1 MKKLLLASAL
11 VLAGAT
17 MSAQTPDQLR
27 IYINP
32 GHGSWTGNDR
42 PMQIIG
48 KPKYSSTNT
57 DTTGF
62 FESNTDLIKGFGVLE
77 TLIEMGFPFD
87 RTLNQEGER
96 WEIGAAKDLSQNV
109 VMSRVKNGPY
119 EAVNDK
125 SSPNY
130 ELYNRS
136 LSEIA
141 AEVEY
146 NEFDMFISIHSNA
159 SDEGATT
166 NYHLFMYRGRNG
178 IQNVAVSGS
187 YEMAQAA
194 SKYSFA
200 NKHAAWSVGST
211 YINGDVDFMGG
222 GSGSTNSLGYYG
234 WLGVLKHGVP
244 GYLVEGYFHTYQ
256 PARHRGMNWDVDFE
270 EGAAYARGVAEYF
283 EFDRD
288 KNGDIY
294 GIVRDEHEKFSHQLY
309 KANAKTNDV
318 YKPLNG
324 VKVYL
329 QKDGQTI
336 REYTTDNFYNGAY
349 VFFNLEP
356 GTYTIYCEHPD
367 YKIPAPQEVTVVP
380 GDCVYPLSW
389 LENKEWVTPED
400 LQFTYPDELGEGT
413 AYGAADKYYFEQQY
427 VDAPIAELE
436 GKTIR
441 RAITKGNRLYVLALD
456 AANVPTI
463 VVYDTESKKVVATPS
478 TVGMDGTELNC
489 SDIQVTADG
498 VLVACN
504 REKLQYSDAQIQEG
518 DKRRGTLRFY
528 RWENAVDGLPCGD
541 PVNFISTQ
549 NSSLWYRTYAGNTFS
564 YYGTLADGTITV
576 ANPSITGPNHGLRT
590 LEITVADGV
599 GVAESIHKPMI
610 DKDAKVNPGD
620 ESFGA
625 DYKFIPSPVDKTKIW
640 VVTSKSGI
648 VELDNTTGDGPE
660 NITVKSTDEALTD
673 ATGATAFKYAGHS
686 YLALPVVDGA
696 SNIGMTL
703 YDVTAGLTDVSEVT
717 TVGTTLDAKA
727 ASANRTA
734 TGVTIVNRDKTTN
747 AITEAHIN
755 LTTLRDNSV
764 SRFTNQGVD
773 QHLERAPYAY
783 DLRLSGDNGVYNLAF
798 KTSGDAAKAELI
810 LTATDGSG
818 EIVTDLGGL
827 DEGAQSATVNVADL
841 EETKT
846 YNWAVRLTG
855 NTVPSSGLAFTAEA
869 NLKANSRGGVAWI
882 SDPESA
888 NYGRI
893 ITSAGNAQGVTVYT
907 PKLERIDTYLPE
919 GNAWMASK
927 LNSPYRIGQKNG
939 MAYLTDWSDGGAGY
953 WEFDAS
959 NPTTTRDVLGGERDS
974 KGAHNIDGKSIGGG
988 STAVAFNGSGDDT
1001 YMYSFTE
1008 DFPAGNS
1015 AMALVR
1021 QKIGTAS
1028 PWTSVPE
1035 NFGGLSSTNLMKGTN
1050 VEIVAL
1056 KDGIFVSQVA
1066 AENTDAK
1073 PGFVYLDNQGN
1084 IKFSAATLGNDLAS
1098 CGSGIAITSD
1108 LATMAISEN
1117 GDGIGI
1123 WDVEW
1128 ADNTPSLT
1136 KRYVIPGSNGTDEV
1150 NQLSFDNAGNLYAWH
1165 RSNYGMRVY
1174 VVKNAAPVATTPA
1187 PKALVL
1193 SGDKNSVDN
1202 VAVDA
1207 ENDAPVEYYDLQ
1219 GRRIDEPT
1227 PGTVVIRR
1235 QGAKVTKI
1243 IVK

>member
-1 MKKLLLASAL
+1 MKKIILVSAL
-11 VLAGAT
+11 ALAGAT
-17 MSAQTPDQLR
+17 MSAQSPDQLR
-27 IYINP
+27 VYINP

-77 TLIEMGFPFD
+77 TLIEMGVPFD

-119 EAVNDK
+119 EANNVT

-178 IQNVAVSGS
+178 IQNVAVPGS
-187 YEMAQAA
+187 YEMAEAA

-200 NKHAAWSVGST
+200 NQHAAWSVGHT

-222 GSGSTNSLGYYG
+222 GSGSTGALGYYG

-283 EFDRD
+283 GFDRD

-309 KANAKTNDV
+309 KPNAKTNDV

-324 VKVYL
+324 VEVYL
-329 QKDGQTI
+329 QKDGKTI

-356 GTYTIYCEHPD
+356 GTYTVICEHPD
-367 YKIPAPQEVTVVP
+367 YKPAEPQEVTVVP

-400 LQFTYPDELGEGT
+400 LQFTYPDELGENS
-413 AYGAADKYYFEQQY
+413 AYGAADTYHFEQQY
-427 VDAPIAELE
+427 ADAPIAELE

-441 RAITKGNRLYVLALD
+441 RAVTKGDRLYVLAIDD
-456 AANVPTI
+456 AKAPTI
-463 VVYDTESKKVVATPS
+463 VVYDMVAKKVVATPS
-478 TVGMDGTELNC
+478 TAGMDGTELDC

-504 REKLQYSDAQIQEG
+504 REKLQNSDSYIQEG

-528 RWENAVDGLPCGD
+528 RWENTVDGLPAGD
-541 PVNFISTQ
+541 PINFVSTQ

-576 ANPSITGPNHGLRT
+576 ANPSISGPNYGLRT

-610 DKDAKVNPGD
+610 DKDAKINPGD
-620 ESFGA
+620 ESLGA
-625 DYKFIPSPVDKTKIW
+625 DYKFIPSPVDK
-640 VVTSKSGI
+640 SKVWIVSQKAGI
-648 VELDNTTGDGPE
+648 VELDNSTGADPV
-660 NITVKSTDEALTD
+660 NITVQSTHEALTD

-686 YLALPVVDGA
+686 YLAVPVVDGT
-696 SNIGMTL
+696 NHVGMTL
-703 YDVTAGLTDVSEVT
+703 YDVTGGLTDIRDVT
-717 TVGTTLDAKA
+717 TVGTTLDAKTA
-727 ASANRTA
+727 TASRTA
-734 TGVTIVNRDKTTN
+734 TGVTIVNRDKSTN

-755 LTTLRDNSV
+755 LTAMRDNCV

-773 QHLERAPYAY
+773 QHLSTAPYAY
-783 DLRLSGDNGVYNLAF
+783 DLRLSGDNGVYNLGF
-798 KTSGDAAKAELI
+798 NISGEAVKAELI
-810 LTATDGSG
+810 LTPTDGSD
-818 EIVTDLGGL
+818 ETVTDLGRL
-827 DEGAQSATVNVADL
+827 EKGAQSVTVNVADL

-846 YNWAVRLTG
+846 YNWAIRLTG
-855 NTVPSSGLAFTAEA
+855 NAVPMSGPAFTAEA

-882 SDPESA
+882 SDPESP

-893 ITSAGNAQGVTVYT
+893 VTSAGNAQGVTVYNPDLT
-907 PKLERIDTYLPE
+907 KVDTYVPE
-919 GNAWMASK
+919 GNTWMASK
-927 LNSPYRIGQKNG
+927 LNSPYRIGQKDG
-939 MAYLTDWSDGGAGY
+939 MAYLTDWSDGGSGY

-959 NPTTTRDVLGGERDS
+959 NPTATRDVLGGERDS
-974 KGAHNIDGKSIGGG
+974 KGAHILDGKSLGGG
-988 STAVAFNGSGDDT
+988 STAVAFNGTGEDT
-1001 YMYSFTE
+1001 YMYTFTE

-1015 AMALVR
+1015 TMALIR
-1021 QKIGTAS
+1021 QKVGTA
-1028 PWTSVPE
+1028 PTWTSVPE
-1035 NFGGLSSTNLMKGTN
+1035 PFGGISATNLMKGTN

-1066 AENTDAK
+1066 AENTDIK
-1073 PGFVYLDNQGN
+1073 PGFVYLDNDGN
-1084 IKFSAATLGNDLAS
+1084 IKLSSASLGNALAS
-1098 CGSGIAITSD
+1098 CGSGIALTAD
-1108 LATMAISEN
+1108 LTTMAISEN

-1128 ADNTPSLT
+1128 TDNTPTLK
-1136 KRYVIPGSNGTDEV
+1136 KRYVIPGSQGTAEV

-1174 VVKNAAPVATTPA
+1174 VVKNSAPVATTPA
-1187 PKALVL
+1187 PKALTL
-1193 SGDKNSVDN
+1193 SGDKNAVDNISVDT
-1202 VAVDA
+1202 DA
-1207 ENDAPVEYYDLQ
+1207 AAPVEYYDLQ
-1219 GRRIDEPT
+1219 GRRIDNPA

-1235 QGAKVTKI
+1235 QGSAVTKY
-1243 IVK
+1243 VVR